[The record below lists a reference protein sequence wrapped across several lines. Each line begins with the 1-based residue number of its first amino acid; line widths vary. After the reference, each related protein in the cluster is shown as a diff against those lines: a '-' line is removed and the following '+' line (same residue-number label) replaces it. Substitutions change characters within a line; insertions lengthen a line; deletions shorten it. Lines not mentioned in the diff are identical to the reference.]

1 MNPGRLMRNL
11 DWVLFLAA
19 LMLVLLGLATMKSF
33 GPGGLASPSLGGDYF
48 FTRQIIWALVGLLAF
63 FASAVFIDWNF
74 LKTNSIFLLM
84 LYLVLVLTLFL
95 LILTGQTVR
104 GASSWLKI
112 GGLTIEPVELLKP
125 VLVLILAKYF
135 SKRHVEIA
143 RLVHLFISFVYVA
156 IPMALVMLQ
165 PDLGSAIVLGAIW
178 LGMALVGGI
187 KLRHL
192 IFLFFTGLLV
202 AAVAWNFFLLPY
214 QKIRITAF
222 INPQGD
228 IRGAGYHA
236 QQSVIAIGSGEIFG
250 KGIGF
255 GTQSRLEFLPEHETD
270 FIFAA
275 FAEEWGFIGV
285 LFLLLFFGIIVWR
298 VLRVGIYGESNFEKL
313 YAAGLAILLLFQ
325 SAIHIGMNA
334 GVLPI
339 TGLGMPFLS
348 YGGSSLVSLFLAL
361 GILESFSLRKKGIF
375 IGTEGRFSEGIL
387 GA

>member
-1 MNPGRLMRNL
+1 MNPGHMWKNL
-11 DWVLFLAA
+11 DWAPLLAA
-19 LMLVLLGLATMKSF
+19 LMLVLLGLVTMKSF
-33 GPGGLASPSLGGDYF
+33 GQGGDYF
-48 FTRQIIWALVGLLAF
+48 FTRQIIWALAGLLAF
-63 FASAVFIDWNF
+63 FISAIFIDWSF

-84 LYLVLVLTLFL
+84 LYLGLVLTLFL
-95 LILTGQTVR
+95 LILTGQAVK

-125 VLVLILAKYF
+125 VLVLVLAKYF

-143 RLVHLFISFVYVA
+143 RFVHLFISFVYAAV
-156 IPMALVMLQ
+156 PMALVMLQ

-192 IFLFFTGLLV
+192 IFLFFTGLLITTI
-202 AAVAWNFFLLPY
+202 AWNFFLLPY
-214 QKIRITAF
+214 QKTRMTAF
-222 INPQGD
+222 INPQND
-228 IRGAGYHA
+228 IRGSGYHA

-250 KGIGF
+250 KGIGL

-275 FAEEWGFIGV
+275 FAEEWGFVGV
-285 LFLLLFFGIIVWR
+285 LFLLLFFGIIIWR
-298 VLRVGIYGESNFEKL
+298 ILRTGIYGESNFEKL

-325 SAIHIGMNA
+325 SAIHIGMNS

-348 YGGSSLVSLFLAL
+348 YGGSSLVSFFLAL
-361 GILESFSLRKKGIF
+361 GIL
-375 IGTEGRFSEGIL
+375 
-387 GA
+387 

>member
-1 MNPGRLMRNL
+1 MNPGHMWKNL
-11 DWVLFLAA
+11 DWAPLLAA
-19 LMLVLLGLATMKSF
+19 LMLVLLGLVTMKSF
-33 GPGGLASPSLGGDYF
+33 GQGGDYF
-48 FTRQIIWALVGLLAF
+48 FTRQIIWALAGLLAF
-63 FASAVFIDWNF
+63 FISAIFIDWSF

-84 LYLVLVLTLFL
+84 LYLGLVLTLFL
-95 LILTGQTVR
+95 LILTGQAVK

-112 GGLTIEPVELLKP
+112 GGLTIEPGELLKP
-125 VLVLILAKYF
+125 VLVLVLAKYF

-143 RLVHLFISFVYVA
+143 RFVHLFISFVYAAV
-156 IPMALVMLQ
+156 PMALVMLQ

-192 IFLFFTGLLV
+192 IFLFFTGLLITTI
-202 AAVAWNFFLLPY
+202 AWNFFLLPY
-214 QKIRITAF
+214 QKTRMTAF
-222 INPQGD
+222 INPQND
-228 IRGAGYHA
+228 ILGSGYHA

-250 KGIGF
+250 KGIGL

-275 FAEEWGFIGV
+275 FAEEWGFVGV
-285 LFLLLFFGIIVWR
+285 LFLLLFFGIIIWR
-298 VLRVGIYGESNFEKL
+298 ILRTGIYGESNFEKL

-325 SAIHIGMNA
+325 SAIHIGMNS

-348 YGGSSLVSLFLAL
+348 YGGSSLVSFFLAL

-375 IGTEGRFSEGIL
+375 IGTEDRFKEGIL
-387 GA
+387 GT

>member
-1 MNPGRLMRNL
+1 
-11 DWVLFLAA
+11 
-19 LMLVLLGLATMKSF
+19 
-33 GPGGLASPSLGGDYF
+33 
-48 FTRQIIWALVGLLAF
+48 
-63 FASAVFIDWNF
+63 
-74 LKTNSIFLLM
+74 
-84 LYLVLVLTLFL
+84 
-95 LILTGQTVR
+95 
-104 GASSWLKI
+104 
-112 GGLTIEPVELLKP
+112 
-125 VLVLILAKYF
+125 
-135 SKRHVEIA
+135 VEIA

-387 GA
+387 GT

>member
-1 MNPGRLMRNL
+1 MNPGRMWKNL
-11 DWVLFLAA
+11 DWAPLLAA
-19 LMLVLLGLATMKSF
+19 LMLVLLGLVTMKSF
-33 GPGGLASPSLGGDYF
+33 GQGGDYF
-48 FTRQIIWALVGLLAF
+48 FTRQIIWALAGLLAF
-63 FASAVFIDWNF
+63 FISAIFIDWSF

-84 LYLVLVLTLFL
+84 LYLGLVLTLFL
-95 LILTGQTVR
+95 LILTGQAVK

-125 VLVLILAKYF
+125 VLVLVLAKYF

-143 RLVHLFISFVYVA
+143 RFVHLFISFVYAAV
-156 IPMALVMLQ
+156 PMALVMLQ

-192 IFLFFTGLLV
+192 IFLFFTGLLITTI
-202 AAVAWNFFLLPY
+202 AWNFFLLPY
-214 QKIRITAF
+214 QKTRMTAF
-222 INPQGD
+222 INPQND
-228 IRGAGYHA
+228 IRGSGYHA

-250 KGIGF
+250 KGIGL

-387 GA
+387 GT